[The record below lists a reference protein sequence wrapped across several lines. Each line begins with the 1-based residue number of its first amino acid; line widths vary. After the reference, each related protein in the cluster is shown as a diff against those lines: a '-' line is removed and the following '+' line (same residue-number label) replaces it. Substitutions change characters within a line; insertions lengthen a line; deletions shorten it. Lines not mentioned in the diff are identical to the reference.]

1 MKNNKKESA
10 PPVKGVRMIKA
21 PKGKE
26 LKKDDR
32 WNYANFTDNFIFSAV
47 LRNNEQITR
56 DFIKLFVPDLHIKE
70 IRSIRREER
79 QDAYHDS
86 KTTYLDVEV
95 ELPDDTRVMIE
106 MQVLS
111 VEDFIKRMRCYR
123 SEADFN
129 HLKHGDSYG
138 SLPNVIQI
146 VVCLFDPVGAGRYI
160 YDYEMRDRYTG
171 EALDQNGQRI
181 IFLNCKGYRGEIT
194 DEQLDF
200 VNYLRGEE
208 AFGNL
213 IENIDAAVCEI
224 KYDEDE
230 KDAFMDLEDY
240 VSDRTVI
247 ARQEGREEGI
257 AEGREEGIEKSIAT
271 SFTMLRSM
279 GKEEETA
286 ISLLSENFKKT
297 PEEIREILIKQDK
310 IH

>member
-1 MKNNKKESA
+1 
-10 PPVKGVRMIKA
+10 
-21 PKGKE
+21 
-26 LKKDDR
+26 
-32 WNYANFTDNFIFSAV
+32 
-47 LRNNEQITR
+47 
-56 DFIKLFVPDLHIKE
+56 
-70 IRSIRREER
+70 
-79 QDAYHDS
+79 
-86 KTTYLDVEV
+86 
-95 ELPDDTRVMIE
+95 
-106 MQVLS
+106 
-111 VEDFIKRMRCYR
+111 
-123 SEADFN
+123 
-129 HLKHGDSYG
+129 
-138 SLPNVIQI
+138 
-146 VVCLFDPVGAGRYI
+146 I

-224 KYDEDE
+224 KYDESE
-230 KDAFMDLEDY
+230 KKKFMKFKDY
-240 VSDRTVI
+240 VSDRTDI
-247 ARQEGREEGI
+247 AREEGI
-257 AEGREEGIEKSIAT
+257 AEGREEGIEKSIAA

>member
-1 MKNNKKESA
+1 M
-10 PPVKGVRMIKA
+10 
-21 PKGKE
+21 E
-26 LKKDDR
+26 L
-32 WNYANFTDNFIFSAV
+32 S
-47 LRNNEQITR
+47 
-56 DFIKLFVPDLHIKE
+56 
-70 IRSIRREER
+70 
-79 QDAYHDS
+79 
-86 KTTYLDVEV
+86 
-95 ELPDDTRVMIE
+95 DDTRVMIE

-111 VEDFIKRMRCYR
+111 VEDFIKRMRYYR
-123 SEADFN
+123 NEADFN

-247 ARQEGREEGI
+247 AREEGREEGI

-297 PEEIREILIKQDK
+297 PEEIREILRNQQAEE
-310 IH
+310 